1 MKKLP
6 ILLLTV
12 ILAFSICGCVWFM
25 EQPEE
30 DKQAD
35 TAYEPIQDVIEATPE
50 PEAAENPV
58 SAFYSDYYNA
68 CGAMEELFQ
77 SRLESEA
84 SKEAADTIIYLAEH
98 ALMVS
103 EGKVTF
109 GWLLST
115 DTEGSFSSSVS
126 GAAEGSGTITAGI
139 AEQNAA
145 EDEEMELTPLLPVET
160 PQLTAIPEEE
170 DEEKHEYTL
179 NFQFGSGDVLSGT
192 LTSRRLEYQKN
203 NIDGYSVEIVT
214 EDNVWE
220 STVIHGDGLTTTL
233 RCDGDGLHFTVL
245 KSVEAENTVN
255 TENVYSWTSDS
266 AGARRI

>member
-1 MKKLP
+1 MKKLLM
-6 ILLLTV
+6 LLMTV
-12 ILAFSICGCVWFM
+12 ILVFSLCGCVWFM
-25 EQPEE
+25 KQPEE
-30 DKQAD
+30 EQQSGA
-35 TAYEPIQDVIEATPE
+35 AYEPIEDVIEATPE
-50 PEAAENPV
+50 PETAENPV

-84 SKEAADTIIYLAEH
+84 SKEAADTLIYLAEH

-115 DTEGSFSSSVS
+115 DTAGSFSSSVS
-126 GAAEGSGTITAGI
+126 GAADGSGTITVGV
-139 AEQNAA
+139 AEQQGA
-145 EDEEMELTPLLPVET
+145 EDEEMELTPLMPVET
-160 PQLTAIPEEE
+160 PQLTPIPGEEN
-170 DEEKHEYTL
+170 EKNYEYTL

-192 LTSRRLEYQKN
+192 LTNRRLEYRQDKT
-203 NIDGYSVEIVT
+203 DGYSVEIVT

-220 STVIHGDGLTTTL
+220 STVTHGDGLVTTL
-233 RCDGDGLHFTVL
+233 RCDGDGLHFTVM
-245 KSVEAENTVN
+245 KSAELEY
-255 TENVYSWTSDS
+255 TENIYNWTSDS